1 MNPFFQNN
9 NIFLARKIHFFL
21 RKKIEKVFE
30 NFRFFLRGPINSEKF
45 PMNSISKL
53 RNLSK
58 RSKMDY
64 IEDYWKWDENSLNF
78 WIKST
83 DFVEK

>member
-1 MNPFFQNN
+1 
-9 NIFLARKIHFFL
+9 
-21 RKKIEKVFE
+21 
-30 NFRFFLRGPINSEKF
+30 
-45 PMNSISKL
+45 MNSINEL

-58 RSKMDY
+58 KDY
-64 IEDYWKWDENSLNF
+64 IEDFWKCDENSLNF